1 MEVLL
6 SLGSGLAIAA
16 TVQLLLTN
24 LGIALG
30 LTVLDWSPSDV
41 AAPDLDTD
49 EALPP
54 SEGSFPVTHLLGAG
68 VALTLSVVL
77 FVAALLAT
85 EFSPLVEPPT
95 RGHLWHYFVV
105 SVLAAVSLA
114 EFNHSL
120 ESGEFRVGNS
130 DRGGA
135 ATLYHAAPDLAIA
148 LAP

>member
-85 EFSPLVEPPT
+85 EFSPLVEPR
-95 RGHLWHYFVV
+95 RGAIF
-105 SVLAAVSLA
+105 LALLCGQCTGCC
-114 EFNHSL
+114 F
-120 ESGEFRVGNS
+120 SG
-130 DRGGA
+130 
-135 ATLYHAAPDLAIA
+135 
-148 LAP
+148 